1 VSHFGD
7 RLAEAISSKGSAIVV
22 GLDPREELIP
32 DVVWQEVGDET
43 SAEGRIRAGIARF
56 HSAVIE
62 TAADLVPAVKPQLA
76 FFEQY
81 GVPGLLAYQDTVA
94 AARDAGLLVIA
105 DGKRND
111 VPSTARA
118 YASAFLD
125 PTPAGGV
132 RAFEADALTL
142 NPYLGTDSIMPF
154 VEQAAA
160 AGKGVFLLVKTSNR
174 GSGDVQDL
182 QLADGRPVYAEV
194 AEMTN
199 RVAASYVG
207 SSGYSSVGAV
217 VGCTHPDA
225 AAEVRSLV
233 PRSFLLVV
241 GYGAQSGDATGV
253 ARCFNPGREGAI
265 VNASRSL
272 TYDLPPELATM
283 SDLQDAVRSN
293 VLTMK
298 ADLARVEVPATAG
311 SPPPG

>member
-1 VSHFGD
+1 MSHFGD
-7 RLAEAISSKGSAIVV
+7 RLAEAVTSKGSAIVV
-22 GLDPREELIP
+22 GLDPREDLIP
-32 DVVWQEVGDET
+32 KVVWNDVRDET
-43 SAEGRIRAGIARF
+43 SPEGRIRAGIARF

-62 TAADLVPAVKPQLA
+62 AAADLVPAVKPQLA
-76 FFEQY
+76 FFEQH
-81 GVPGLLAYQDTVA
+81 GIPGLLAYQDTVA
-94 AARDAGLLVIA
+94 AAREAGLLVIA

-118 YASAFLD
+118 YAAAFLE
-125 PTPAGGV
+125 PKPSGSIQ
-132 RAFEADALTL
+132 AFEADALTL

-154 VEQAAA
+154 VEQVAG
-160 AGKGVFLLVKTSNR
+160 AGKGVFLLVKTSNA

-225 AAEVRSLV
+225 AAEVRSIV

-241 GYGAQSGDATGV
+241 GYGAQSGDASGV
-253 ARCFNPGREGAI
+253 ARCFNPGHEGAI

-272 TYDLPPELATM
+272 TYDLPPGLATM
-283 SDLQDAVRSN
+283 SDLQDAVRTN
-293 VLTMK
+293 VLNMK
-298 ADLARVEVPATAG
+298 RDLAEIEVPASTGAT
-311 SPPPG
+311 PGR